1 MSKNPLLG
9 ISGLFSC
16 IFFVVDLSLPLGIAA
31 GIPYV
36 ILVLL
41 GLLFSKWKYTISLA
55 ILASFLTVLGY
66 FISDPGSSLWIA
78 LTNRSFT
85 FFVIWVT
92 TAFIIFKIRSDE
104 GVDLA
109 ASVFSNIREGVIISD
124 CQFKIIDVNDTF
136 TKITGYSRDEALGQ
150 DPFALQAPDTFTL
163 QAPGRQSHE
172 FNTAMWETVN
182 TTGYWVGEVWNS
194 RKNGELYPASLTR
207 TAVKNNDGEVTHYI
221 AHFSDISKQKELQSK
236 QKENQ
241 SHLEYMANYDQLT
254 GLPNRTLLADRL
266 NQAIIQSNRD
276 QSGLA
281 VLFLDIDN
289 FKEVNDTYGH
299 SVGDRVLIAFSH
311 HISEVLR
318 EVDTLARIGGDEFIA
333 VLADLPRLEEHE
345 LVLERIL
352 LAASETVT
360 VDETIFQMS
369 ASIGVTYYP
378 QDNVGADIL
387 MRHADQAMYLAKQ
400 AGKNRYHLFDT
411 EYDYAVNIRRESLDS
426 IIAALDKREFVL
438 HYQPKVNM
446 ATGEIVG
453 VEALV
458 RWQHPVRGLVPPLD
472 FLPIIE
478 GQPISIVLGE
488 WVINTAL
495 DQISQWQSMGITLPI
510 SVNISA
516 YQLQQTNFV
525 TRLTALLANHPEVSP
540 YSLELEV
547 LETGAVSDINSV
559 SVAMYACKDLGINF
573 ALDDFGTGYSSLTH
587 LRHLPASW
595 IKIDQSFVRDM
606 LDNPDDLAIIKGVIS
621 LAKAFQR
628 NIIAEGVETIEHG
641 TALLEL
647 GCQLAQGYGIARPM
661 PASDI
666 PVWMGSWKPDVAWR
680 GKGIIQIINQSLK
693 ENILYQNGGLE
704 RVDIEL
710 LKAAVM
716 DSRDGITISD
726 FTKPD
731 NPLIFINPAFEAMT
745 GHSMED
751 VIHQNC
757 RYLQGD
763 DRDQPGREII
773 RHAINN
779 MQPCVVT
786 LRNYR
791 KDGSMFWNE
800 LSLSPIVGSEG
811 LATHYLGVQKD
822 VTSRILLEEEIQS
835 ENKGS

>member
-1 MSKNPLLG
+1 M
-9 ISGLFSC
+9 
-16 IFFVVDLSLPLGIAA
+16 
-31 GIPYV
+31 
-36 ILVLL
+36 
-41 GLLFSKWKYTISLA
+41 
-55 ILASFLTVLGY
+55 
-66 FISDPGSSLWIA
+66 WIA

-85 FFVIWVT
+85 FFVIWVA
-92 TAFIIFKIRSDE
+92 TAFIIFKIRVEE
-104 GVDLA
+104 GTNLA

-172 FNTAMWETVN
+172 FNIAMWETVN

-207 TAVKNNDGEVTHYI
+207 AAVKNNDGEVTHYI
-221 AHFSDISKQKELQSK
+221 AYFSDISKQKELQSK

-241 SHLEYMANYDQLT
+241 SYLEYMANYDQLT

-299 SVGDRVLIAFSH
+299 NVGDRVLIAFSC

-333 VLADLPRLEEHE
+333 VLADLPRLEERE

-360 VDETIFQMS
+360 VDKTIFQMS

-400 AGKNRYHLFDT
+400 AGKNRYCFFDT
-411 EYDYAVNIRRESLDS
+411 EQDDAVKYEREYIVNIRS
-426 IIAALDKREFVL
+426 ALERQEFVL
-438 HYQPKVNM
+438 YYQPKVNM
-446 ATGEIVG
+446 HTGEVIG
-453 VEALV
+453 VEALI
-458 RWQHPVRGLVPPLD
+458 RWQHPERGLVPPLD
-472 FLPIIE
+472 FLPNIE
-478 GQPISIVLGE
+478 GQPISIAVGE

-495 DQISQWQSMGITLPI
+495 DQISQWQSTGITLPI

-525 TRLTALLANHPEVSP
+525 TRLTALLAAHPKVSP
-540 YSLELEV
+540 HSLELEV
-547 LETGAVSDINSV
+547 LETGVVSDINSV
-559 SVAMYACKDLGINF
+559 SVAMYACKDLGVHF

-606 LDNPDDLAIIKGVIS
+606 LDDPDDLAIIKGVIS

-666 PVWMGSWKPDVAWR
+666 PVWMGSWKPDIAWR
-680 GKGIIQIINQSLK
+680 GRGVIQNINQSLK
-693 ENILYQNGGLE
+693 ENMLYKNGGLE

-716 DSRDGITISD
+716 NSKDGIAISD

-731 NPLIFINPAFEAMT
+731 NPLVFINPAFQTIT
-745 GHSMED
+745 GYSMED
-751 VIHQNC
+751 IIHQNC

-763 DRDQPGREII
+763 DRDQPEREII

-786 LRNYR
+786 LRNYH

-800 LSLSPIVGSEG
+800 LSLLPIVGSDG

-822 VTSRILLEEEIQS
+822 VTSRILLEVEIQS

>member
-1 MSKNPLLG
+1 MPHG
-9 ISGLFSC
+9 
-16 IFFVVDLSLPLGIAA
+16 VAA

-41 GLLFSKWKYTISLA
+41 GFLFSKWEYTISLA

-78 LTNRSFT
+78 LINRSLTIFAIWIIT
-85 FFVIWVT
+85 AIVI
-92 TAFIIFKIRSDE
+92 FRIRSDE
-104 GVDLA
+104 DVELA
-109 ASVFSNIREGVIISD
+109 ASVFSTLREGVAISD
-124 CQFKIIDVNDTF
+124 AQFKIIDVNDTF

-150 DPFALQAPDTFTL
+150 DPLILQAPD
-163 QAPGRQSHE
+163 RQSPE
-172 FNTAMWETVN
+172 SNTAMRQTVN
-182 TTGYWVGEVWNS
+182 TSGYWVGEVWYR
-194 RKNGELYPASLTR
+194 RKNGEVYPASFTKS
-207 TAVKNNDGEVTHYI
+207 TVKNNDGEVTHYI
-221 AHFSDISKQKELQSK
+221 ALFSDISKQRDLQSK

-241 SHLEYMANYDQLT
+241 SQLEHMANYDVLT
-254 GLPNRTLLADRL
+254 DLPNRTLLADRL

-289 FKEVNDTYGH
+289 FKYVNDTYGH
-299 SVGDRVLIAFSH
+299 NVGDRVLIAFSSK
-311 HISEVLR
+311 ISEALR

-333 VLADLPRLEEHE
+333 VLTDLAGFEEAK
-345 LVLERIL
+345 LVLERVL

-360 VDETIFQMS
+360 VDEAIFQMS

-378 QDNVGADIL
+378 QDDVGADIL

-411 EYDYAVNIRRESLDS
+411 EYDDAVNVQQESLDS
-426 IIAALDKREFVL
+426 IITALDKREFVL

-488 WVINTAL
+488 WVINTVL
-495 DQISQWQSMGITLPI
+495 DQISQWQSTGITLPI
-510 SVNISA
+510 SANISA
-516 YQLQQTNFV
+516 YQLQQTDFV

-540 YSLELEV
+540 HYLELEV
-547 LETGAVSDINSV
+547 LETCAVSDINNV
-559 SVAMYACKDLGINF
+559 SVAMYACKDLGVHF

-606 LDNPDDLAIIKGVIS
+606 LVDPDDLAIIKGVIS

-628 NIIAEGVETIEHG
+628 NVIAEGVETIEHG
-641 TALLEL
+641 TALLKL
-647 GCQLAQGYGIARPM
+647 GCQLAQGYGISRPM
-661 PASDI
+661 LASDI
-666 PVWMGSWKPDVAWR
+666 PVWMDSWEPDIAWLGR
-680 GKGIIQIINQSLK
+680 GVIQTINQSSK
-693 ENILYQNGGLE
+693 QNILYQNGGLE
-704 RVDIEL
+704 MVDIEL
-710 LKAAVM
+710 LKAAAM
-716 DSRDGITISD
+716 DLRDGITISD

-731 NPLIFINPAFEAMT
+731 NPLIFSNPAFEAIT
-745 GHSMED
+745 GYSMED
-751 VIHQNC
+751 IIHSNC
-757 RYLQGD
+757 RFLQGD
-763 DRDQPGREII
+763 DRDQPESEII

-779 MQPCVVT
+779 KKPCLVT

-791 KDGSMFWNE
+791 KDGSMFWND
-800 LSLSPIVGSEG
+800 LSLTPIIGSDG
-811 LATHYLGVQKD
+811 LAIHYLGVQKD
-822 VTSRILLEEEIQS
+822 VTSRVLLEEERVQS

>member
-1 MSKNPLLG
+1 M
-9 ISGLFSC
+9 
-16 IFFVVDLSLPLGIAA
+16 
-31 GIPYV
+31 
-36 ILVLL
+36 
-41 GLLFSKWKYTISLA
+41 T
-55 ILASFLTVLGY
+55 
-66 FISDPGSSLWIA
+66 DPGSSLWIA
-78 LTNRSFT
+78 ITNRSFT

-92 TAFIIFKIRSDE
+92 TALIIFKIRVEE
-104 GVDLA
+104 GTNLA
-109 ASVFSNIREGVIISD
+109 ASVFSNIREGVIISNP
-124 CQFKIIDVNDTF
+124 QFKIIDVNDTF

-150 DPFALQAPDTFTL
+150 NPFTL
-163 QAPGRQSHE
+163 QAPDRQSPE
-172 FNTAMWETVN
+172 SNTAMWQIVN
-182 TTGYWVGEVWNS
+182 TTGYWVGEVWNR
-194 RKNGELYPASLTR
+194 RKNGEVYPASLTR

-221 AHFSDISKQKELQSK
+221 AHFSDISRQI
-236 QKENQ
+236 ENQ
-241 SHLEYMANYDQLT
+241 SQLEHMANYDVLT
-254 GLPNRTLLADRL
+254 GLPNRALLADRL

-289 FKEVNDTYGH
+289 FKYVNDTYGH
-299 SVGDRVLIAFSH
+299 NVGDRVLIAFSSK
-311 HISEVLR
+311 ISEVLR
-318 EVDTLARIGGDEFIA
+318 EGDTLARIGGDEFIA
-333 VLADLPRLEEHE
+333 VLADLPRFEERE

-352 LAASETVT
+352 LAASETAT
-360 VDETIFQMS
+360 VDEAIFQMS

-378 QDNVGADIL
+378 QDSVGADIL

-411 EYDYAVNIRRESLDS
+411 EYDDAVNIRRESLDS

-446 ATGEIVG
+446 ATGAIVG
-453 VEALV
+453 VEALI

-478 GQPISIVLGE
+478 GQPTSIVLGE

-540 YSLELEV
+540 HSLELEV
-547 LETGAVSDINSV
+547 LETGVVSDINSV
-559 SVAMYACKDLGINF
+559 SVAMDACKDLGVHF

-606 LDNPDDLAIIKGVIS
+606 LDDPDDLAIIKGVIS

-647 GCQLAQGYGIARPM
+647 GCPLAQGYGIARPM

-666 PVWMGSWKPDVAWR
+666 PVWMDSWKPDIAWR
-680 GKGIIQIINQSLK
+680 GRGIIQIINQSLK

-731 NPLIFINPAFEAMT
+731 NPLMFINPAFETMT
-745 GHSMED
+745 GYSMED
-751 VIHQNC
+751 VINLNC

-763 DRDQPGREII
+763 DRDQPEREII

-800 LSLSPIVGSEG
+800 LSLTPVIGSDG